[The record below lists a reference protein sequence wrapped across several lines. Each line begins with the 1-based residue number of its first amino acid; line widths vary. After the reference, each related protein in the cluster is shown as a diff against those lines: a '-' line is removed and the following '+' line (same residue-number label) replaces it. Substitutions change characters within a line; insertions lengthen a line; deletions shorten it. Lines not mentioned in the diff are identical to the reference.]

1 MVAHKD
7 RKIRK
12 RRGSRTCGWGRVGQ
26 HRDHGRLGGHGKAGI
41 HKHKWNQNQ
50 PKYAG
55 KTGFKC
61 PKGLGRTVNVINV
74 GELQELANALVT
86 NKKAKSEDRKI
97 VFDLS
102 ELGYNKLLG
111 KGRITEAMIVKAPA
125 ASKSAIKK
133 IEEAGGEVLKPN

>member
-1 MVAHKD
+1 M
-7 RKIRK
+7 
-12 RRGSRTCGWGRVGQ
+12 
-26 HRDHGRLGGHGKAGI
+26 
-41 HKHKWNQNQ
+41 
-50 PKYAG
+50 
-55 KTGFKC
+55 
-61 PKGLGRTVNVINV
+61 